1 MQDRQ
6 FEDQTFPAALPWQQ
20 FKRPLVLAPHPD
32 DEIFG
37 CAGLMTLWCQ
47 HGVVPQVIVLT
58 DGQEQSSCAAH
69 DSRRAESMAAAAVVG
84 HAVTFWGLP
93 DRGLRCSEALM
104 QRLRDAVQ
112 AHAPDVVLCPD
123 PHEPH
128 PDHQATALA
137 LLWVMA
143 EHPHPVDVCF
153 YESGGTLAH
162 CSHLVDI
169 TAVVACKNV
178 SAARFCLA
186 RKCPALLFAHHGA
199 RSFSRPPSG
208 PQAQAAEGFQYLPMA
223 QMGWLAIVPMLDAL
237 FCTSAALQHFP
248 RTFRW

>member
-84 HAVTFWGLP
+84 HAVTFGAC
-93 DRGLRCSEALM
+93 RTAGC
-104 QRLRDAVQ
+104 AVQ
-112 AHAPDVVLCPD
+112 
-123 PHEPH
+123 
-128 PDHQATALA
+128 
-137 LLWVMA
+137 
-143 EHPHPVDVCF
+143 
-153 YESGGTLAH
+153 
-162 CSHLVDI
+162 
-169 TAVVACKNV
+169 
-178 SAARFCLA
+178 
-186 RKCPALLFAHHGA
+186 
-199 RSFSRPPSG
+199 RP
-208 PQAQAAEGFQYLPMA
+208 
-223 QMGWLAIVPMLDAL
+223 
-237 FCTSAALQHFP
+237 
-248 RTFRW
+248 

>member
-1 MQDRQ
+1 
-6 FEDQTFPAALPWQQ
+6 
-20 FKRPLVLAPHPD
+20 
-32 DEIFG
+32 
-37 CAGLMTLWCQ
+37 
-47 HGVVPQVIVLT
+47 
-58 DGQEQSSCAAH
+58 
-69 DSRRAESMAAAAVVG
+69 
-84 HAVTFWGLP
+84 
-93 DRGLRCSEALM
+93 M

-169 TAVVACKNV
+169 TAVVACKNEALRAFA
-178 SAARFCLA
+178 SQENAQPYCSRIMARDHF
-186 RKCPALLFAHHGA
+186 RALPL
-199 RSFSRPPSG
+199 G
-208 PQAQAAEGFQYLPMA
+208 PQAQAAEGFQYPA
-223 QMGWLAIVPMLDAL
+223 HGPDGLACDRADVGCAFLSPARPCNTSRGHSAGERTDANHWRPFAGTGSCVR
-237 FCTSAALQHFP
+237 FCADLSAY
-248 RTFRW
+248 